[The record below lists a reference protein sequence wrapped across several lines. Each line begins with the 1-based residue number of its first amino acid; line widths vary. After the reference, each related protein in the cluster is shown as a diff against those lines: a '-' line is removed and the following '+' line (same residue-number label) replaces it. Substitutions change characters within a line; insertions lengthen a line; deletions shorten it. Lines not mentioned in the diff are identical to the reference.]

1 MDTSL
6 HMHRLRPTDARA
18 GLLLLATLLCWHPH
32 VNATTRHIHTERC
45 RTLGSSSRLFR
56 TAHATVVP
64 RPGFGVFTGEGG
76 HIAVGYERDDVAV
89 LTAVD

>member
-32 VNATTRHIHTERC
+32 VNAPSRHIHTERC
-45 RTLGSSSRLFR
+45 RTWAPAFATAGALASRHSVPRAAMSSRL
-56 TAHATVVP
+56 P
-64 RPGFGVFTGEGG
+64 NKGK
-76 HIAVGYERDDVAV
+76 ERA
-89 LTAVD
+89 